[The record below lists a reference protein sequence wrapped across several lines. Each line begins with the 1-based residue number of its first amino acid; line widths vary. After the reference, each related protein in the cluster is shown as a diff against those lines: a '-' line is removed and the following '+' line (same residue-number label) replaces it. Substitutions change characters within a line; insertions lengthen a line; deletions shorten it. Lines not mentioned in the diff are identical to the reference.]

1 MITQRI
7 LIIDDEEGY
16 RKVLS
21 NSLAELGYETKAVKN
36 GFEALEEMKRQWY
49 SIILLDV
56 KMPGM
61 DGIEL
66 LDRIKGTRLASQIVI
81 ITAYTYEDV
90 AKEAVRKGAKKVI
103 IKPFSIDDIT
113 SCLNE
118 LCIGSHGQNTEKTR
132 RDKLTSR

>member
-1 MITQRI
+1 MVTKRI

-21 NSLAELGYETKAVKN
+21 NSLTDLGYETKAVKN
-36 GFEALEEMKRQWY
+36 GFEALEEMKRQRY

-66 LDRIKGTRLASQIVI
+66 LDQIKGTRFPSQIVI

-103 IKPFSIDDIT
+103 I
-113 SCLNE
+113 
-118 LCIGSHGQNTEKTR
+118 
-132 RDKLTSR
+132 

>member
-1 MITQRI
+1 MVTKKI

-21 NSLAELGYETKAVKN
+21 NSLTDLGYETKAVDN
-36 GFEALEEMKRQWY
+36 GFDALEEIKRRKY
-49 SIILLDV
+49 PIILLDV

-66 LDRIKGTRLASQIVI
+66 LDQMLKMRFDSHVII
-81 ITAYTYEDV
+81 ITAYTDGDI

-103 IKPFSIDDIT
+103 TKPFSIDDIEK
-113 SCLNE
+113 CLSE
-118 LCIGSHGQNTEKTR
+118 FSKFGQNSLR
-132 RDKLTSR
+132 ASGHLS